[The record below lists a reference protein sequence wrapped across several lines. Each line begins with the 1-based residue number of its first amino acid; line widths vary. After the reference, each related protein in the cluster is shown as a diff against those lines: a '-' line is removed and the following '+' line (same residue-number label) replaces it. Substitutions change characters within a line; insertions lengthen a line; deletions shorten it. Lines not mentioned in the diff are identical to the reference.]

1 MARKKKEPINV
12 TPPTPPQFLVKS
24 ERVKVIVMFNGDNV
38 ICDLQEAVNK
48 ETGERQAYIMTI
60 PYKVRI
66 TEDPDTPVNMETFE
80 DQEVKIRY
88 TPWNPFTIDQK
99 IAIVPDYVISVME
112 PSPSI
117 LQTYLSNVKA
127 KTGDQGAPVT
137 PTEVVQ

>member
-1 MARKKKEPINV
+1 MIEEERIK
-12 TPPTPPQFLVKS
+12 LVFT
-24 ERVKVIVMFNGDNV
+24 RDGDNI

-60 PYKVRI
+60 PYKVWI
-66 TEDPDTPVNMETFE
+66 IDQPESPVNMETFE

-99 IAIVPDYVISVME
+99 IAITPDYVISVME

-117 LQTYLSNVKA
+117 LQTYLSNVRA
-127 KTGDQGAPVT
+127 KTGDQGTPVT
-137 PTEVVQ
+137 PTEVV

>member
-1 MARKKKEPINV
+1 MIAEERIK
-12 TPPTPPQFLVKS
+12 LVFT
-24 ERVKVIVMFNGDNV
+24 RDGDNI

-60 PYKVRI
+60 PYKVWI
-66 TEDPDTPVNMETFE
+66 IDQPETPVNMETFE

-99 IAIVPDYVISVME
+99 IAITPDYVISVME

-117 LQTYLSNVKA
+117 LQTYLANVRA
-127 KTGDQGAPVT
+127 KSGDQGAPVT
-137 PTEVVQ
+137 PTEVVND

>member
-1 MARKKKEPINV
+1 MIDESRIK
-12 TPPTPPQFLVKS
+12 LVFT
-24 ERVKVIVMFNGDNV
+24 RDGDNI

-60 PYKVRI
+60 PYKVWI
-66 TEDPDTPVNMETFE
+66 IDQPESPVNMETFE

-117 LQTYLSNVKA
+117 LQTYLSNVRSKS
-127 KTGDQGAPVT
+127 GDQGAPVT
-137 PTEVVQ
+137 PTEVV

>member
-1 MARKKKEPINV
+1 MIDESRIK
-12 TPPTPPQFLVKS
+12 LVFT
-24 ERVKVIVMFNGDNV
+24 RDGDNI

-48 ETGERQAYIMTI
+48 ETGERQAYILTI
-60 PYKVRI
+60 PDKVKI
-66 TEDPDTPVNMETFE
+66 TEDPESPVNMETFE

-117 LQTYLSNVKA
+117 LQTYLSNVRS

-137 PTEVVQ
+137 PSEVVND

>member
-1 MARKKKEPINV
+1 MTA
-12 TPPTPPQFLVKS
+12 
-24 ERVKVIVMFNGDNV
+24 ERVKVVVMFNGDNV

>member
-1 MARKKKEPINV
+1 MIEEDRIK
-12 TPPTPPQFLVKS
+12 LVFT
-24 ERVKVIVMFNGDNV
+24 RDGDNI

-60 PYKVRI
+60 PYKVWI
-66 TEDPDTPVNMETFE
+66 IDQPETPVNMETFE

-99 IAIVPDYVISVME
+99 IAITPDYVISVME

-117 LQTYLSNVKA
+117 LQTYLSNVRA
-127 KTGDQGAPVT
+127 KTGDQGTPVS
-137 PTEVVQ
+137 PAEVV

>member
-1 MARKKKEPINV
+1 MIEEERIK
-12 TPPTPPQFLVKS
+12 LVFT
-24 ERVKVIVMFNGDNV
+24 RDGDNI

-60 PYKVRI
+60 PYKVWI
-66 TEDPDTPVNMETFE
+66 IDQPESPVNMETFE

-99 IAIVPDYVISVME
+99 IAITPDYVISVME

-117 LQTYLSNVKA
+117 LQTYLANVRA
-127 KTGDQGAPVT
+127 KSGDQGAPSVNPEIIAPDGT
-137 PTEVVQ
+137 QV

>member
-1 MARKKKEPINV
+1 MIDESRIK
-12 TPPTPPQFLVKS
+12 LVFT
-24 ERVKVIVMFNGDNV
+24 RDGDNI

-60 PYKVRI
+60 PYKVWI
-66 TEDPDTPVNMETFE
+66 IEQPENPVNMETFE

-88 TPWNPFTIDQK
+88 TPWNPFTVDQK
-99 IAIVPDYVISVME
+99 IAITPDYVISVME

-117 LQTYLSNVKA
+117 LQTYLSNVRA

-137 PTEVVQ
+137 PTEVV